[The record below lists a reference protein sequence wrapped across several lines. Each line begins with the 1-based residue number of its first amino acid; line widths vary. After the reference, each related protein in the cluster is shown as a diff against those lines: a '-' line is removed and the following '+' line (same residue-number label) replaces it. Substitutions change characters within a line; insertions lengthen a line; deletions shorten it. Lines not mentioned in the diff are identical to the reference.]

1 MTTPVTEDVIVDL
14 RDICFGFG
22 HGDRLVLANVSL
34 SVPRGSFLALVGPSG
49 VGKSSLLRVIAGLVP
64 LSHGQVKLYSGQD
77 AGRRPAALVF
87 QDPRLLPWRR
97 VLRNVEFGLEG
108 LSLTKAE
115 SLRRAEAAL
124 AIVGLAEYG
133 DKWPYQLSGGQR
145 QRVGIARALA
155 VEPDLLLV
163 DEPFGALDM
172 ITRQTLQDE
181 LLRIWRT
188 TGASVIFVTHDLDEA
203 VYLAD
208 RVILLGG
215 RPARIMREIIVEVP
229 RPRRRDATALVAH
242 VDVLHSALGETF
254 IDGGG
259 I

>member
-22 HGDRLVLANVSL
+22 NGDRLVLANVSL

-115 SLRRAEAAL
+115 RLRRAEAAL

>member
-1 MTTPVTEDVIVDL
+1 MPAATDLIVDINDL
-14 RDICFGFG
+14 SFGFG
-22 HGDRLVLANVSL
+22 HGDEPVLEGLSL
-34 SVPRGSFLALVGPSG
+34 AVPRGSFLALVGPSG
-49 VGKSSLLRVIAGLVP
+49 VGKSSLLRVIAGL
-64 LSHGQVKLYSGQD
+64 LQQSHGQVQLYSVKD
-77 AGRRPAALVF
+77 AGRRPAAFVF

-108 LSLTKAE
+108 LSLTRPE
-115 SLRRAEAAL
+115 RLRRAEAAL

-133 DKWPYQLSGGQR
+133 GKWPHQLSGGQR

-203 VYLAD
+203 VYLSD

-215 RPARIMREIIVEVP
+215 RPARIMQEIIVDLP
-229 RPRRRDATALVAH
+229 RPRRRDAPALGTHVA
-242 VDVLHSALGETF
+242 VLHHALGETF